1 MNRIAV
7 TFGMVACI
15 YLPVGAHAHPIL
27 TITCHDLKGS
37 TLHYGVPFWERVH
50 AKTNNEKAPEPHIVG
65 PKDDGY
71 DNTLTIVVDSASRS
85 KMTIVWNESPAT
97 QKVRAD
103 AKKNGIDMIPP
114 SVEEA
119 QIVSVNRDM
128 FSAMVEGDPQ
138 GISLYTFFPKLG
150 TAFITNHSEIPD
162 GTDTVM
168 TAVRGACEFSGDTYQ
183 ALR

>member
-7 TFGMVACI
+7 IVAIATCTG
-15 YLPVGAHAHPIL
+15 LSVGAQASPIL

-37 TLHYGVPFWERVH
+37 SLHYGVPFWERVH
-50 AKTNNEKAPEPHIVG
+50 AKANNEKVPAPHIVG

-71 DNTLTIVVDSASRS
+71 DNTLTIVVDSASPR
-85 KMTIVWNESPAT
+85 KMTIVWNESAAT
-97 QKVRAD
+97 QKVRTE
-103 AKKNGIDMIPP
+103 AKKNGMDMIPP
-114 SVEEA
+114 TVNEA

-128 FSAMVEGDPQ
+128 FAALGGGDPQ
-138 GISLYTFFPKLG
+138 GISLYTFFPRLG
-150 TAFITNHSEIPD
+150 TAFITTHGEIPD

-168 TAVRGACEFSGDTYQ
+168 TGVRGACEFSGDPYQ